1 MNPVLVIG
9 GAHIDRKG
17 AMETDYIIGASIPGT
32 IEEVVGGGAFNVAA
46 NLSRLGLD
54 VTFISP
60 RANDTNSIKV
70 ANAIKPLSISDKP
83 VILEGSTPS
92 YTALIDRHGELVAA
106 LADMK
111 LYDNLS
117 SEAFLTDDVIN
128 ELKNCRILITDAN
141 LPEDVLAKISKT
153 ISSDCRW
160 YAIAVSP
167 AKVMRYLPVIKR
179 IDCLAMNM
187 NEAKAITAKSYS
199 FDIRR
204 SLEQQGLR
212 GAIVTNGADNII
224 GYLNGLS
231 DVTLKPTQV
240 NKIMDVTGA
249 GDATLSGFVAR
260 IEANDGIKQALEFGM
275 AAARLTIAINGAQHP
290 LLSNDLVQKEL
301 EQTQ

>member
-1 MNPVLVIG
+1 MNPILVIG

-32 IEEVVGGGAFNVAA
+32 IQEVVGGGAFNVAA
-46 NLSRLGLD
+46 NLSRLGRD

-60 RANDTNSIKV
+60 RADDTNAKLV
-70 ANAIKPLSISDKP
+70 ANTIKPLDINDQP
-83 VILEGSTPS
+83 VSCEGKTPS
-92 YTALIDRHGELVAA
+92 YTALIDKNGELVAA

-111 LYDNLS
+111 LYDGLTC
-117 SEAFLTDDVIN
+117 EDFLTDNVIDH
-128 ELKNCRILITDAN
+128 LRSCRILITDAN
-141 LPEDVLAKISKT
+141 LPEDVLARISKT

-179 IDCLAMNM
+179 LDCLAMNM
-187 NEAKAITAKSYS
+187 NEARAITAKSDS
-199 FDIRR
+199 FEVR
-204 SLEQQGLR
+204 SSLKQLSLR
-212 GAIVTNGADNII
+212 GAIITNGADNTV
-224 GYLNGLS
+224 GYLNGS
-231 DVTLKPTQV
+231 DEVTLKPQQV
-240 NKIMDVTGA
+240 NNIVDVTGA
-249 GDATLSGFVAR
+249 GDATLSGFVAQ
-260 IEANDGIKQALEFGM
+260 IEDGHKIQHALEFGM

>member
-187 NEAKAITAKSYS
+187 NEAKAITAKSDS

>member
-46 NLSRLGLD
+46 NLSRLGRD

-60 RANDTNSIKV
+60 RADDTNAKLV
-70 ANAIKPLSISDKP
+70 ANTIKPLDINDQP
-83 VILEGSTPS
+83 IFCQGNTPS

-111 LYDNLS
+111 LYDRLTC
-117 SEAFLTDDVIN
+117 EEFLTDSVIDH
-128 ELKNCRILITDAN
+128 LRSCRILITDAN
-141 LPEDVLAKISKT
+141 LPDELLVKISDLVP
-153 ISSDCRW
+153 SDCHW

-179 IDCLAMNM
+179 LDCLAMNM
-187 NEAKAITAKSYS
+187 NEARAITAKSDS
-199 FDIRR
+199 FEMR
-204 SLEQQGLR
+204 SSLKQLSLR
-212 GAIVTNGADNII
+212 GAIITNGANDIV
-224 GYLNGLS
+224 GYLNGS
-231 DVTLKPTQV
+231 DEVTLKPQHV
-240 NKIMDVTGA
+240 KNIVDVTGA

-260 IEANDGIKQALEFGM
+260 IEANDSIKHALGFGM